1 MKSCIGQGMREGAQR
16 FRALSRRS
24 TSQDLPT
31 VTNQEALTAEP
42 LQGGY
47 SGWLHYVGATNYIT
61 NLGDAIS
68 SPSSPRGGGGVRVV
82 SPSPQLTGLLLL
94 STSKVRDSSGG
105 PSPGPLIS
113 TRKDIVPAEIPRV
126 GGNTGP
132 TSGYRGNGQGLAAGT
147 TINSWLPLLA
157 PFLPWNFLP
166 S

>member
-105 PSPGPLIS
+105 SS
-113 TRKDIVPAEIPRV
+113 
-126 GGNTGP
+126 P